1 MITTIWGRAG
11 AGKTTVAVNL
21 AVALANKG
29 KIIGIISSN
38 LQYGHLQILF
48 GQTVFDKHGTYKA
61 IEDNDAINHYWKSG
75 INENIFLMSVPNE
88 YCRLDY
94 ETVTSKQAEDIFAQS
109 SAHFDC
115 VIVDGHE
122 DIGNPISSVALTM
135 SANVLM
141 LHRPSIASCSWY
153 ASKKEVLSLLRID
166 NRLIHIINAYDGSC
180 KLDDYIGRTGIN
192 AKLEL
197 PFVAEAPVLE
207 NMGTPIF
214 NSDSKKIR
222 EYKSILNKIAEVI
235 SVEQ

>member
-21 AVALANKG
+21 AMALANKG
-29 KIIGIISSN
+29 KIIGVISSN

-61 IEDNDAINHYWKSG
+61 IEDNDAISHYWKSG
-75 INENIFLMSVPNE
+75 INENVFLMSVPNE

-94 ETVTSKQAEDIFAQS
+94 ENITIQHVEDLLAQS

-115 VIVDGHE
+115 VIVDGSE

-135 SANVLM
+135 STHVLL
-141 LHRPSIASCSWY
+141 LHRPSVVSCSWY
-153 ASKKEVLSLLRID
+153 ASKKEVIPLLRVD
-166 NRLIHIINAYDGSC
+166 GKLIHIVNAYDGSC
-180 KLDDYIGRTGIN
+180 KLDDYLGRTGIN
-192 AKLEL
+192 TKLEL
-197 PFVAEAPVLE
+197 PFVAEAPLLE

-214 NSDSKKIR
+214 ISDGKKIR
-222 EYKSILNKIAEVI
+222 EYNTVLNKIVEVI
-235 SVEQ
+235 SVE